1 MKEAI
6 GDVDSLSNAVVEIIE
21 FRHPPQDIY
30 INTLGQM
37 LIEEGNSYSPL
48 DVKTMKIRDHHKIT
62 QMSIKSNTLN
72 IFVVLKIKHS

>member
-6 GDVDSLSNAVVEIIE
+6 GDVDSLSNAVVENIK

-37 LIEEGNSYSPL
+37 LIEKGNSYSPL